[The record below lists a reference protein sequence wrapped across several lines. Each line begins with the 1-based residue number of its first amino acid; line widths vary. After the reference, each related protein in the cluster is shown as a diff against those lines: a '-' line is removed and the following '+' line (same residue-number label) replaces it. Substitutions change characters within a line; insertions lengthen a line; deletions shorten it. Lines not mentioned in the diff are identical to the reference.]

1 MSKKNLGTLTLDLI
15 AKVGGF
21 EKGLDKAERGT
32 EKWKRQVTKNVKAVS
47 KAFGAVT
54 VAAAGALAVMT
65 ARVVEQSG
73 EIENLSA
80 VANTSTEEFQR
91 MTYAAQRYG
100 VEQDK
105 VADILKDTSD
115 KVGDFLQ
122 NGGGPLKDF
131 FDNIAPQVGVTA
143 EEFRHLSGRDA
154 LGLYVKSLE
163 KANLSQNEMTFYM
176 EAIASDATLL
186 LPLLRNNA
194 TELNRLG
201 DEAQDVGAVLS
212 DLDLQQLGEVRENL
226 DELKGA
232 LDGFEKEVVTGALPA
247 IKDLTELIQDEK
259 TQAAFS
265 ALTTALINVGSAA
278 ASAVVEL
285 VEFTQEVGKSVAR
298 MVHGEPEILK
308 LDRSLEQLSA
318 TINSG
323 VIGDGKLLTGIRLA
337 TGEYIH
343 QGTSVDDLR
352 EKLAVLQKQR
362 DTFFGTSTKTDF
374 GDLLGDDFRAVIAD
388 LEKEFTAAAK
398 VVDGELLPPVDHW
411 LIFNE
416 VIEELGTE
424 FKIAKEEAE
433 ALQRN
438 QEAYAGLLRD
448 LRTDE
453 EVLTDQMRERLA
465 IVDAMAGLTEEQRA
479 STLGRIAD
487 AATEDGPTLGGLDS
501 GEDIEAARTELED
514 WYSTQLQML
523 EQFRSERADLNA
535 TWDEEELSLR
545 QQYEERLTE
554 ITQANED
561 LRRQQQLDGYSLLMQ
576 VASDYY
582 SGMEGEEAAYMRAA
596 LSIGG
601 ALLDEK
607 KRNALQSVIA
617 NTQDAAMGAYNAMAS
632 IPYVGPVLGA
642 AAAGAVYVTGGLAAA
657 KITGMAHDGIDAV
670 PEDGTWLLQKGE
682 RVTTSET
689 SAKLDRTLAMI
700 QADMHSGGGG
710 AGEYSRPVSMTQ
722 NIRVDG
728 TVNNRTATQLARESE
743 RKQRINRRRLGS

>member
-1 MSKKNLGTLTLDLI
+1 M
-15 AKVGGF
+15 
-21 EKGLDKAERGT
+21 
-32 EKWKRQVTKNVKAVS
+32 
-47 KAFGAVT
+47 
-54 VAAAGALAVMT
+54 
-65 ARVVEQSG
+65 
-73 EIENLSA
+73 
-80 VANTSTEEFQR
+80 
-91 MTYAAQRYG
+91 
-100 VEQDK
+100 
-105 VADILKDTSD
+105 
-115 KVGDFLQ
+115 
-122 NGGGPLKDF
+122 
-131 FDNIAPQVGVTA
+131 
-143 EEFRHLSGRDA
+143 
-154 LGLYVKSLE
+154 
-163 KANLSQNEMTFYM
+163 
-176 EAIASDATLL
+176 
-186 LPLLRNNA
+186 
-194 TELNRLG
+194 
-201 DEAQDVGAVLS
+201 
-212 DLDLQQLGEVRENL
+212 RENL

-232 LDGFEKEVVTGALPA
+232 LDVFEKEVVTGALPA
-247 IKDLTELIQDEK
+247 IKDLTELIQNEK

-278 ASAVVEL
+278 ASAMVEL
-285 VEFTQEVGKSVAR
+285 VKFTQEVGKSVAR
-298 MVHGEPEILK
+298 MIHGEPEILK

-323 VIGDGKLLTGIRLA
+323 VIGDGKLLSGIRLA

-352 EKLAVLQKQR
+352 EKLAALQKQR
-362 DTFFGTSTKTDF
+362 DVFFGTSTKTDF

-388 LEKEFTAAAK
+388 LEKEVTAVAK
-398 VVDGELLPPVDHW
+398 VVDGELLPPVNHW

-424 FKIAKEEAE
+424 FKTAKEEAQ

-501 GEDIEAARTELED
+501 GEDIESARTELED

-617 NTQDAAMGAYNAMAS
+617 NTQDTAMGAYNAMAS

-700 QADMHSGGGG
+700 QADMHSGGG
-710 AGEYSRPVSMTQ
+710 AGDYSRPVSMTQ

-743 RKQRINRRRLGS
+743 RKQRINRRRLVS

>member
-1 MSKKNLGTLTLDLI
+1 MSKKSLGTLTLDLI

-21 EKGLDKAERGT
+21 EKGLDKATRHTNKRMREIKKSSQTAARAIGAAFAAIGAAVGT
-32 EKWKRQVTKNVKAVS
+32 KEIIEATIRQENALRQLEARLKSTE
-47 KAFGAVT
+47 G
-54 VAAAGALAVMT
+54 AAG
-65 ARVVEQSG
+65 
-73 EIENLSA
+73 LS
-80 VANTSTEEFQR
+80 SEE
-91 MTYAAQRYG
+91 
-100 VEQDK
+100 
-105 VADILKDTSD
+105 
-115 KVGDFLQ
+115 LQ
-122 NGGGPLKDF
+122 NLAGTMQQL
-131 FDNIAPQVGVTA
+131 T
-143 EEFRHLSGRDA
+143 
-154 LGLYVKSLE
+154 
-163 KANLSQNEMTFYM
+163 TF
-176 EAIASDATLL
+176 
-186 LPLLRNNA
+186 
-194 TELNRLG
+194 G
-201 DEAQDVGAVLS
+201 DEAVMEMEALLLTFTNIQGEVFKRATPAILDMSVAMGTDLRSSAV
-212 DLDLQQLGEVRENL
+212 QLGKALNDPIKGISALSRTGIQFTDAQKSTIEALVESGRTAEAQGL
-226 DELKGA
+226 ILEELEKQFGGAAEAAADTFGGA
-232 LDGFEKEVVTGALPA
+232 LK
-247 IKDLTELIQDEK
+247 
-259 TQAAFS
+259 QAQNA
-265 ALTTALINVGSAA
+265 
-278 ASAVVEL
+278 
-285 VEFTQEVGKSVAR
+285 
-298 MVHGEPEILK
+298 
-308 LDRSLEQLSA
+308 
-318 TINSG
+318 
-323 VIGDGKLLTGIRLA
+323 
-337 TGEYIH
+337 
-343 QGTSVDDLR
+343 
-352 EKLAVLQKQR
+352 
-362 DTFFGTSTKTDF
+362 F
-374 GDLLGDDFRAVIAD
+374 GDLLESEGGLNEGKAALQELTELLQDPATKKAAAALTNGLI
-388 LEKEFTAAAK
+388 KGFTAVSK
-398 VVDGELLPPVDHW
+398 VVTDTVNTVQYLAEEFAAITVGIHAGDIVRLERDAQRIRDVLDSNDFGQRLRFFGPKGVVEYWNDEELKTELARLESAIDTYYKPRSKITGNSSPAPAGLVENTSLVTDANPEGELLPPVDHW

-438 QEAYAGLLRD
+438 QEAYGGLLRD

-487 AATEDGPTLGGLDS
+487 AATEDGPTLGGLGS
-501 GEDIEAARTELED
+501 GEDVETARTELED

-545 QQYEERLTE
+545 QQYEESLTE

-561 LRRQQQLDGYSLLMQ
+561 LRRQQQLDGYSTLMQ

-657 KITGMAHDGIDAV
+657 KITGMAHDGLDAV

-710 AGEYSRPVSMTQ
+710 GDYGRPVSMTQ

>member
-1 MSKKNLGTLTLDLI
+1 MSKKSLGTLTLDLI

-21 EKGLDKAERGT
+21 EKGLDKATRHTNKRMREIKKSSQTAARAIGAAFAAIGAAVGT
-32 EKWKRQVTKNVKAVS
+32 KEIIEATIRQENALRQLEARLKSTE
-47 KAFGAVT
+47 G
-54 VAAAGALAVMT
+54 AAG
-65 ARVVEQSG
+65 
-73 EIENLSA
+73 LS
-80 VANTSTEEFQR
+80 SEE
-91 MTYAAQRYG
+91 
-100 VEQDK
+100 
-105 VADILKDTSD
+105 
-115 KVGDFLQ
+115 LQ
-122 NGGGPLKDF
+122 NLAGTMQQL
-131 FDNIAPQVGVTA
+131 T
-143 EEFRHLSGRDA
+143 
-154 LGLYVKSLE
+154 
-163 KANLSQNEMTFYM
+163 TF
-176 EAIASDATLL
+176 
-186 LPLLRNNA
+186 
-194 TELNRLG
+194 G
-201 DEAQDVGAVLS
+201 DEAVMEMEALLLTFTNIQGEVFKRATPAILDMSVAMGTDLRSSAV
-212 DLDLQQLGEVRENL
+212 QLGKALNDPIKGISALSRTGIQFTDAQKSTIEALVESGRTAEAQGL
-226 DELKGA
+226 ILEELEKQFGGAAEAAADTFGGA
-232 LDGFEKEVVTGALPA
+232 LK
-247 IKDLTELIQDEK
+247 
-259 TQAAFS
+259 QAQNA
-265 ALTTALINVGSAA
+265 
-278 ASAVVEL
+278 
-285 VEFTQEVGKSVAR
+285 
-298 MVHGEPEILK
+298 
-308 LDRSLEQLSA
+308 
-318 TINSG
+318 
-323 VIGDGKLLTGIRLA
+323 
-337 TGEYIH
+337 
-343 QGTSVDDLR
+343 
-352 EKLAVLQKQR
+352 
-362 DTFFGTSTKTDF
+362 F
-374 GDLLGDDFRAVIAD
+374 GDLLESEGGLNEGKAALQELTKLLQDPATKKAAAALTNGLI
-388 LEKEFTAAAK
+388 KGFTAVSK
-398 VVDGELLPPVDHW
+398 VVTDTVNTVQYLAEEFAAITVGIHADDIVRLERDAQRIRDVLDSNDFGQRLRFFGPKGVVEYWNDEELKTELARLESAIDTYYKPRSKIAGNSTPAPAGLVENTSLVTDANPEGELLPPVDHW

-424 FKIAKEEAE
+424 FKTAKEEAE

-438 QEAYAGLLRD
+438 KEAYAGLLRD

-487 AATEDGPTLGGLDS
+487 AATEDGPTLGGLGS
-501 GEDIEAARTELED
+501 GEDIETARTELED

-561 LRRQQQLDGYSLLMQ
+561 LRRQQQLDGYSVLMQ

-617 NTQDAAMGAYNAMAS
+617 NTQDAAMGAYKAMAS

-700 QADMHSGGGG
+700 QADMHSGGG
-710 AGEYSRPVSMTQ
+710 AGDYSRPVSMTQ

>member
-1 MSKKNLGTLTLDLI
+1 MSKKNLGTLSVDLV
-15 AKVGGF
+15 AKTGGF
-21 EKGLDKAERGT
+21 EKGLGKAEQRT
-32 EKWKRQVTKNVKAVS
+32 EKWERTVRRSVSAVS
-47 KAFGAVT
+47 KAFAAGT
-54 VAAAGALAVMT
+54 VAVAGALAVMT

-122 NGGGPLKDF
+122 NSGGPLKDF

-194 TELNRLG
+194 SELNRLG

-285 VEFTQEVGKSVAR
+285 VEFTQEASKSVAR
-298 MVHGEPEILK
+298 MVHGESEILK

-352 EKLAVLQKQR
+352 EKLAALQKQR
-362 DTFFGTSTKTDF
+362 DAFFGTSTKTDF

-398 VVDGELLPPVDHW
+398 VIDGELLPPVDHW

-424 FKIAKEEAE
+424 FKTAKEEAE

-487 AATEDGPTLGGLDS
+487 TVTEDGPTLGGLDS

-554 ITQANED
+554 ISLANED

-632 IPYVGPVLGA
+632 IPYIGPVLGA

-710 AGEYSRPVSMTQ
+710 GDYGRPVSMTQ

-743 RKQRINRRRLGS
+743 RKQRINRMRLGS

>member
-1 MSKKNLGTLTLDLI
+1 MSKKSLGTLTLDLI

-21 EKGLDKAERGT
+21 EKGLDKATRHTNKRMREIKKSSQTAARAIGAAFAAIGAAVGT
-32 EKWKRQVTKNVKAVS
+32 KEIIEATIRQEN
-47 KAFGAVT
+47 
-54 VAAAGALAVMT
+54 ALRQLE
-65 ARVVEQSG
+65 AR
-73 EIENLSA
+73 LK
-80 VANTSTEEFQR
+80 STE
-91 MTYAAQRYG
+91 G
-100 VEQDK
+100 VAGLSSEE
-105 VADILKDTSD
+105 
-115 KVGDFLQ
+115 LQ
-122 NGGGPLKDF
+122 NLAGTMQQL
-131 FDNIAPQVGVTA
+131 T
-143 EEFRHLSGRDA
+143 
-154 LGLYVKSLE
+154 
-163 KANLSQNEMTFYM
+163 TF
-176 EAIASDATLL
+176 
-186 LPLLRNNA
+186 
-194 TELNRLG
+194 G
-201 DEAQDVGAVLS
+201 DEAVMEMEALLLTFTNIHGEVFKRATPAILDMSVAMGTDLRSSAV
-212 DLDLQQLGEVRENL
+212 QLGKALNDPIKGISALSRTGIQFTDAQKSTIEALVESGRTAEAQGL
-226 DELKGA
+226 ILEELEKQFGGAAEAAADTFGGA
-232 LDGFEKEVVTGALPA
+232 LK
-247 IKDLTELIQDEK
+247 
-259 TQAAFS
+259 QAQNA
-265 ALTTALINVGSAA
+265 
-278 ASAVVEL
+278 
-285 VEFTQEVGKSVAR
+285 
-298 MVHGEPEILK
+298 
-308 LDRSLEQLSA
+308 
-318 TINSG
+318 
-323 VIGDGKLLTGIRLA
+323 
-337 TGEYIH
+337 
-343 QGTSVDDLR
+343 
-352 EKLAVLQKQR
+352 
-362 DTFFGTSTKTDF
+362 F
-374 GDLLGDDFRAVIAD
+374 GDLLESEGGLNEGKAALQELTKLLQDPATKKAAAALTNGLIKGFTAVSKVVTDTVNTVQYLAEEFAAITVGIHADDIVRLERDAQRIRDVLDGDDFGQRLRFFGPKGVVEYWNDEELKAELARLESAIDTYYKPRTKIAGNSSPAPAGLVENTSLTTD
-388 LEKEFTAAAK
+388 ASPE
-398 VVDGELLPPVDHW
+398 DELLPPVDHW

-433 ALQRN
+433 VLQRN

-465 IVDAMAGLTEEQRA
+465 IIDAMAGLTEEQRA

-487 AATEDGPTLGGLDS
+487 AATEDGPTLGGLGS
-501 GEDIEAARTELED
+501 GEDIETARTELED

-617 NTQDAAMGAYNAMAS
+617 NTQDAAMGAYKAMAS

-700 QADMHSGGGG
+700 QADMHRGGG
-710 AGEYSRPVSMTQ
+710 AGDYSRPVSMTQ

>member
-1 MSKKNLGTLTLDLI
+1 M
-15 AKVGGF
+15 GGF
-21 EKGLDKAERGT
+21 ERGLDKATRHTNKRMREIKKSSQTAARAIGAAFAAIGAAVGAKEIIEATIRQENAIRQLEARLKST
-32 EKWKRQVTKNVKAVS
+32 E
-47 KAFGAVT
+47 G
-54 VAAAGALAVMT
+54 AAG
-65 ARVVEQSG
+65 
-73 EIENLSA
+73 LS
-80 VANTSTEEFQR
+80 SEE
-91 MTYAAQRYG
+91 
-100 VEQDK
+100 
-105 VADILKDTSD
+105 
-115 KVGDFLQ
+115 LQ
-122 NGGGPLKDF
+122 NLAGTMQQL
-131 FDNIAPQVGVTA
+131 T
-143 EEFRHLSGRDA
+143 
-154 LGLYVKSLE
+154 
-163 KANLSQNEMTFYM
+163 TF
-176 EAIASDATLL
+176 
-186 LPLLRNNA
+186 
-194 TELNRLG
+194 G
-201 DEAQDVGAVLS
+201 DEAVMEMEALLLTFTNIHGEVFKRATPAILDMSVAMGTDLRSSAV
-212 DLDLQQLGEVRENL
+212 QLGKALNDPIKGISALSRTGIQFTDAQKSTIEALVESGRIAEAQGL
-226 DELKGA
+226 ILEELEKQFGGAAEAAADTFGGA
-232 LDGFEKEVVTGALPA
+232 LK
-247 IKDLTELIQDEK
+247 
-259 TQAAFS
+259 QAQNA
-265 ALTTALINVGSAA
+265 
-278 ASAVVEL
+278 
-285 VEFTQEVGKSVAR
+285 
-298 MVHGEPEILK
+298 
-308 LDRSLEQLSA
+308 
-318 TINSG
+318 
-323 VIGDGKLLTGIRLA
+323 
-337 TGEYIH
+337 
-343 QGTSVDDLR
+343 
-352 EKLAVLQKQR
+352 
-362 DTFFGTSTKTDF
+362 F
-374 GDLLGDDFRAVIAD
+374 GDLLESEGGLNEGKAALQELTALLQDPATKKAAAALTNGLI
-388 LEKEFTAAAK
+388 KGFTAVSK
-398 VVDGELLPPVDHW
+398 VVTDTVNTVQHLADEFAAITVGIHADDIVRLERDAQRIRDVLDSNDLGQRLRFFGPKGVVEYWNDEELKAELARLESAIDTYYKPRSKITGNSSPAPAGLVENTSLVTDANPEGELLPPVDHW

-416 VIEELGTE
+416 MIEELGTE
-424 FKIAKEEAE
+424 FKATKEEAE

-487 AATEDGPTLGGLDS
+487 AATEDGPTLGGFGS
-501 GEDIEAARTELED
+501 GEDVEAARTELED
-514 WYSTQLQML
+514 WYSTQLQMQ

-554 ITQANED
+554 ITQANEE
-561 LRRQQQLDGYSLLMQ
+561 LRRQQQLDGYSVLMQ

-632 IPYVGPVLGA
+632 IPYIGPVLGA

-689 SAKLDRTLAMI
+689 SAKLDRTLTMI
-700 QADMHSGGGG
+700 QAGMHSGGG
-710 AGEYSRPVSMTQ
+710 AGDYSRPVSMTQ